1 MNLELWQWVVVVLAA
16 LFIGVSKTAIGG
28 LGMVSVAIFANVLPA
43 REASGF
49 VLPLL
54 ICADLVAARS
64 YREHTQWKHLLR
76 LFPWTAGGVILGWM
90 CMGMINDREASLL
103 VGGIVLAM
111 VALHLWRSRRPTD
124 DEEHS
129 FGFAATIGVLAGFT
143 TLIANAAGP
152 LMAIYLL
159 AMRLPKMQYMG
170 TAAVFFLIINSFKV
184 PFMVNLDLITWQS
197 VTGNLIL
204 VPAVFLGA
212 FIGRRILKIIDQK
225 LFESLALWMSAL
237 AGIKLLF

>member
-1 MNLELWQWVVVVLAA
+1 
-16 LFIGVSKTAIGG
+16 
-28 LGMVSVAIFANVLPA
+28 
-43 REASGF
+43 
-49 VLPLL
+49 
-54 ICADLVAARS
+54 
-64 YREHTQWKHLLR
+64 
-76 LFPWTAGGVILGWM
+76 
-90 CMGMINDREASLL
+90 MGTINDREASLL

-111 VALHLWRSRRPTD
+111 VVLHLWRSRRTT
-124 DEEHS
+124 DEEERS

-184 PFMVNLDLITWQS
+184 PFMMNLDLINRQS

-204 VPAVFLGA
+204 VPAVFVGA
-212 FIGRRILKIIDQK
+212 FVGRRILTKIDQK
-225 LFESLALWMSAL
+225 LFESLALWLSAL
-237 AGIKLLF
+237 AGLKLLF